1 MLRSGLCDFRDV
13 YIVFEAKFTAS
24 FNPRTIDYGSN
35 DFPDDVFPNRTFP
48 PGSAAE

>member
-35 DFPDDVFPNRTFP
+35 DFPDDLFSNRTFP

>member
-1 MLRSGLCDFRDV
+1 MLRSCLCDFRDV

-35 DFPDDVFPNRTFP
+35 DFPDDLFPNRTFP

>member
-1 MLRSGLCDFRDV
+1 MLRSDLCDFRDA

-24 FNPRTIDYGSN
+24 FNPRKIDYGNN
-35 DFPDDVFPNRTFP
+35 DFPDDLLPNRIFP